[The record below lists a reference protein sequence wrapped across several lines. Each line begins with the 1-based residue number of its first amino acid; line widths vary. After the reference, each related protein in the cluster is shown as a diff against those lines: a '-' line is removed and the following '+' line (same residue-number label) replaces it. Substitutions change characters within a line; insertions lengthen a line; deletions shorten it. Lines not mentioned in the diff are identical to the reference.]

1 MLALLLGWLPIIGPV
16 ISGLVAAWSKKQDTD
31 LARLKVVTDADVE
44 NAKTSASIIEA
55 TKDDI
60 GLRIARD
67 IVIWPVAIW
76 TALLT
81 YDTIIAESTWK
92 DYMFHVASFDNTTA
106 PYLPYAVL
114 MFLLGNIGINAFNK
128 TR

>member
-1 MLALLLGWLPIIGPV
+1 MLSILLGWLPIIGP
-16 ISGLVAAWSKKQDTD
+16 IINGLSSAFSKTQDTKI
-31 LARLKVVTDADVE
+31 AEIQGRTAETQAAVQ
-44 NAKTSASIIEA
+44 IIEA

-67 IVIWPVAIW
+67 IVIWPVCIW

-81 YDTIIAESTWK
+81 YDTIIAESSFKGW
-92 DYMFHVASFDNTTA
+92 MFHLASFDQTSA

-114 MFLLGNIGINAFNK
+114 MFLLGNIGINAWK
-128 TR
+128 KK

>member
-1 MLALLLGWLPIIGPV
+1 MLALILGWLPIIGPV

-31 LARLKVVTDADVE
+31 LAKLKVVTDADVE
-44 NAKTSASIIEA
+44 NAKTSAQIIEA

-81 YDTIIAESTWK
+81 YDTIIADTVYKAHMW
-92 DYMFHVASFDNTTA
+92 HVASFDNTTA

-114 MFLLGNIGINAFNK
+114 MFLLGNIGINSWNK
-128 TR
+128 R